1 MASPVV
7 TKAMGIAKNLVSSSK
22 KFLVG
27 VKSSTESNA
36 RVENTGKKI
45 KSTNIKINN
54 ENVRQ
59 ARNEKNIAE
68 STERRV
74 RESKVETGV
83 KPVAKKIVDLVIK
96 KPLASIWKLIGAWV
110 VKNLPWVIKQVEIF
124 TKKVRIFVASVKTA
138 IKATGSTFKSLG
150 KVLVAFAKNMRD
162 FDFTDKS
169 GRIEA
174 AKKELDDDVEE
185 VKVSFD
191 EMRTVWGRE
200 EEELD
205 YILEKFE
212 SDASIASIRADIE
225 DGLHLKAEPKT
236 PVVGAGS
243 KETSEPE
250 PTKTREPTSNREA
263 LLKTISWAEGTSGP
277 KGYNTWFGGRTD
289 LDLTKMTINQVVAEQ
304 KKRQREKDPRARFWD
319 GSKYDYS
326 YAVGKYQMITPEV
339 AAKTAGLDPSKALF
353 SPENQDKMAIAQYI
367 KGQAKMTDA
376 EIDAPLTRKGIDK
389 LAPVFASFPNLMGP
403 DRAGRVGTNS
413 SFYGQGGKKESEI
426 MDFYS
431 KAQSSSKPETKPK
444 PSVQAPQP
452 AATPTGT
459 STVVDE
465 FKGGKSSK
473 IRTTSKYGMRYHPV
487 HGGQKMHSGIDLAPP
502 GAGYRVA
509 LKVPGKVTR
518 VDFDGRGYGNFVII
532 TSKDTG
538 KSYMFAHLKSV
549 YVKTGDS
556 YNGQAIGEIGSTG
569 TSTGIHLHYEVY
581 IGGKAG
587 RAINPE
593 PYINMISIGKKLS
606 TKKSATPAQSGLSGA
621 KTMLLDGLTSVK
633 TGAARIINNTT
644 ILKQKEYF
652 MPE

>member
-1 MASPVV
+1 MASAAV

-27 VKSSTESNA
+27 VKASTESKST
-36 RVENTGKKI
+36 VENTGDKI
-45 KSTNIKINN
+45 RSTNIKIKN

-59 ARNEKNIAE
+59 ARNEKNIVE
-68 STERRV
+68 STERKA

-83 KPVAKKIVDLVIK
+83 KPIAKKIVDLVIK
-96 KPLASIWKLIGAWV
+96 KPFASIWKLIGAWL

-124 TKKVRIFVASVKTA
+124 TKKVKIFVASVKSV
-138 IKATGSTFKSLG
+138 IKSAGSTFKSLG
-150 KVLVAFAKNMRD
+150 KVLVAFAKNMKD
-162 FDFTDKS
+162 FDFSDKS
-169 GRIEA
+169 GRIA
-174 AKKELDDDVEE
+174 AARKELDEGVEE
-185 VKVSFD
+185 VKVSFA
-191 EMRTVWGRE
+191 EMGDVWSRE
-200 EEELD
+200 EDELD

-212 SDASIASIRADIE
+212 SDATISEIRADIE
-225 DGLHLKAEPKT
+225 GGLHLKAEPKT

-250 PTKTREPTSNREA
+250 PTSNRKA

-319 GSKYDYS
+319 GTKYDYS

-367 KGQAKMTDA
+367 KGQAGMTDA

-389 LAPVFASFPNLMGP
+389 LAPVFASFPNLIGP
-403 DRAGRVGTNS
+403 DRAGRTGTNT
-413 SFYGQGGKKESEI
+413 SFYGQGGKKEGEI

-444 PSVQAPQP
+444 PSVQAPQ
-452 AATPTGT
+452 APTGT

-465 FKGGKSSK
+465 FQGGKSNK
-473 IRTTSKYGMRYHPV
+473 IITSSKYGMRYHPV
-487 HGGQKMHSGIDLAPP
+487 HGGEKMHSGIDLAPP

-549 YVKTGDS
+549 YVKNGDV

-621 KTMLLDGLTSVK
+621 KTMLLDGLSSIK
-633 TGAARIINNTT
+633 TGAAKVINNTT
-644 ILKQKEYF
+644 VVKQKEYF